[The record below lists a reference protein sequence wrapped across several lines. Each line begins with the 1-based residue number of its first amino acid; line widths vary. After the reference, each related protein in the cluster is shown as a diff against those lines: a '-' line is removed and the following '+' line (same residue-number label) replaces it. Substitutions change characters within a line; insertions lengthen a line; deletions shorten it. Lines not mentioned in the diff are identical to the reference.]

1 MKTGPKIMGPSSIPV
16 PQIRGHKQINLYTY
30 RFAVGSNPMTQ
41 TREQDMLDNTR
52 AGANALHA
60 PFREPPKN
68 NRSEAVSPEW
78 SGSKKT

>member
-30 RFAVGSNPMTQ
+30 RIAVGSNPMTQ

-52 AGANALHA
+52 ARANALHA
-60 PFREPPKN
+60 LQRAAEK
-68 NRSEAVSPEW
+68 
-78 SGSKKT
+78 